1 MRKQE
6 LLDTLRSRLRG
17 LPKDDV
23 EERLAFYSEMIDD
36 RVEDGRSEEEAVA
49 EIGPA
54 ERIAAEIIESIPFVR
69 IAKERIRPRRRLAA
83 WEIVLLALGAPLWLS
98 LGIALFAVLLSG
110 FAVLWSVIASL
121 WACFAALIGGALGG
135 LLAGVLFA
143 VTGARAAGLATVAAA
158 LLCAGLGIFFFFGCR
173 LVTKKAA
180 LLSKKMALGIKRC
193 FVRKEEA

>member
-1 MRKQE
+1 MMRKQE

-83 WEIVLLALGAPLWLS
+83 WEIVLLALGSPLWLS

-110 FAVLWSVIASL
+110 FAVVWSVIASL
-121 WACFAALIGGALGG
+121 WACFAALIAGALGG
-135 LLAGVLFA
+135 LLTGVLFA
-143 VTGARAAGLATVAAA
+143 VTGARAAGLPRWRRPFFAQDLAFFSSLAA
-158 LLCAGLGIFFFFGCR
+158 
-173 LVTKKAA
+173 VW
-180 LLSKKMALGIKRC
+180 
-193 FVRKEEA
+193 